1 MLLKAM
7 QVLVMLKFLI
17 FFNPERQLKDIESTI
32 ESKLIQLVTQL
43 KGFKF
48 VTPLVSVFKKIE
60 SEDKTKYDTLYSSS
74 KAQIMILMCFNQ
86 SILHLYQIY
95 KNL

>member
-1 MLLKAM
+1 M

-74 KAQIMILMCFNQ
+74 NAQIMNQ